1 MLTSRRGW
9 LFHWAKPPLLPA
21 LLGGL
26 KPWQFNCF
34 VLKDD
39 FLFCQKDMHFSV
51 LFILHFCRYLTRS
64 SKIRSL
70 GVFVESRICLY
81 FDISVLISGLKA
93 LKRRNL
99 AFYAEVAGVEI
110 K

>member
-1 MLTSRRGW
+1 
-9 LFHWAKPPLLPA
+9 
-21 LLGGL
+21 
-26 KPWQFNCF
+26 
-34 VLKDD
+34 
-39 FLFCQKDMHFSV
+39 MHFSV
-51 LFILHFCRYLTRS
+51 LFILVHFCRYLFRS

-70 GVFVESRICLY
+70 GVFVESGICLY
-81 FDISVLISGLKA
+81 FDISVLISGPKA